1 MPKTALERLN
11 AKKEHK
17 IAILHSD
24 FAGIKKGQKMLVAT
38 PKIVDEY
45 IQSIPEGE
53 TRTIMRMRNELAR
66 RRKCDAMCPVS
77 TSIFVRIAAQAALER
92 LEAGADLSE
101 VTPFWRLVE
110 PDSKIAK
117 KLSVDSQWIA
127 DRRAAEQ

>member
-1 MPKTALERLN
+1 
-11 AKKEHK
+11 
-17 IAILHSD
+17 
-24 FAGIKKGQKMLVAT
+24 
-38 PKIVDEY
+38 
-45 IQSIPEGE
+45 
-53 TRTIMRMRNELAR
+53 
-66 RRKCDAMCPVS
+66 MCPVS